1 MDKLAESKV
10 REIVGEG
17 KLYQVT
23 TFNGKLSTIETGK
36 RELELIR
43 SWDEYC
49 SNRIIDV
56 SGIKEGSRIINEIKE
71 IFGDDAKVLAYS
83 RAGSDYDCH
92 KDEYIL
98 WQSTPD
104 RYGHISVDTD
114 LTVDYLVCIKSKKK
128 PSLPDNVEKDGSAI
142 YFNWD

>member
-1 MDKLAESKV
+1 MDKIAESKV
-10 REIVGEG
+10 REILGEG

-23 TFNGKLSTIETGK
+23 TFNGKLSTIETSK

-49 SNRIIDV
+49 SNRQIDV
-56 SGIKEGSRIINEIKE
+56 SEIVGSHIINQLKE
-71 IFGDDAKVLAYS
+71 IFGDDAKILAYS
-83 RAGSDYDCH
+83 RAGSSYDCY

-98 WQSTPD
+98 WKSEPD
-104 RYGHISVDTD
+104 RYGNISVDTD
-114 LTVDYLVCIKSKKK
+114 LTVDYLICIKSKKK
-128 PSLPDNVEKDGSAI
+128 PSLPENVEKDGTAI

>member
-10 REIVGEG
+10 REILGEG

-23 TFNGKLSTIETGK
+23 IFNGKLSTIETSK
-36 RELELIR
+36 RELELLR
-43 SWDEYC
+43 SWDEYS
-49 SNRIIDV
+49 SNMKIDV
-56 SGIKEGSRIINEIKE
+56 SDVDGSRIINEIKE
-71 IFGDDAKVLAYS
+71 IFGGDSKIIAYS
-83 RAGSDYDCH
+83 RAGSSYDYH

-98 WQSTPD
+98 WKSNPD

-114 LTVDYLVCIKSKKK
+114 LTVSYLVCIKNKKK
-128 PSLPDNVEKDGSAI
+128 PSLPENIEKDGTAI